1 VPFLALVLSG
11 FTRLRLWAQHHGGE
25 VLWAAVFAL
34 VVGVPAALY
43 AAYFIT
49 DPPPYKIYLV
59 AGSHYLSKSQE
70 PNLDTA
76 QQFIASFPKRRVADA
91 VDVNLEVVPLADD
104 TPETAESVAQ
114 DLLAKGDALLVIGH
128 LDSEPTEASL
138 PIYLKARPQV
148 PFIASVQTEDGLLEK
163 ACPKE
168 PSRRRESSICDDEL
182 KPLPYLQLSPTNLEQ
197 ARWAVRFAAENYSHR
212 FLIVENDAVNRPY
225 AENLARDYSNA
236 IAEYNKAIGEKH
248 RADKTPL
255 SIEEVLTESPIFQ
268 MQTLTDEI
276 LWEQFKDA
284 DVDCVLYAG
293 GFDGAGPLLKKIVDL
308 KEDHLDKAIAGKD
321 REEKAVAEKPL
332 MVLLDDSVVEERLSG
347 AKFELSPVHITDQA
361 DAADYSKGIS
371 AYGLDAITIAAQL
384 IDDLNR
390 RGFDWKFRVRKQL
403 HRLTVEDARRNLV
416 RVMQQNYDY
425 HASYFGAARTAIAPD
440 SRTVYAFDGYLRA
453 NGMFHV
459 WKRVKS
465 STGYANIDVDR
476 WHPLRSIPDS
486 SASGDKRSTPEMIAA
501 APDLWRPVVARTT
514 KPKGP
519 PVSPA
524 AKIEKQ

>member
-1 VPFLALVLSG
+1 MPFLTPVLSG

-25 VLWAAVFAL
+25 VLWAAAFAL
-34 VVGVPAALY
+34 VVGVPAAVY
-43 AAYFIT
+43 AAYFIA
-49 DPPPYKIYLV
+49 DPLPYKIYLV
-59 AGSHYLSKSQE
+59 AGSHYLNKSQD
-70 PNLDTA
+70 PSLDTA

-91 VDVNLEVVPLADD
+91 VDVDLEVVPLAQDD
-104 TPETAESVAQ
+104 PKTAESTAQ
-114 DLLAKGDALLVIGH
+114 ELLAKGDALLVIGH

-148 PFIASVQTEDGLLEK
+148 PFIASVQTEDGLLDK
-163 ACPKE
+163 TCPKE
-168 PSRRRESSICDDEL
+168 PNKRPEGLICYDQL

-197 ARWAVRFAAENYSHR
+197 ARWAVRFAAENHSHK
-212 FLIVENDAVNRPY
+212 FLIVENDAHNKPY
-225 AENLARDYSNA
+225 AENLALDYSNA
-236 IAEYNKAIGEKH
+236 IAEYNKAIGERHK
-248 RADKTPL
+248 ADKTPL

-308 KEDHLDKAIAGKD
+308 KEDHLNEAIAQKD
-321 REEKAVAEKPL
+321 RNEKAVAEKPL

-361 DAADYSKGIS
+361 DAADYSKGVS
-371 AYGLDAITIAAQL
+371 AYGLDAIMIATQL
-384 IDDLNR
+384 IDDLNK
-390 RGFDWKFRVRKQL
+390 RGFDWKFRVKKRL
-403 HRLTVEDARRNLV
+403 HLLTVEDARRNLV

-425 HASYFGAARTAIAPD
+425 HASYFGAARTAIAPE

-459 WKRVKS
+459 WERVKS
-465 STGYANIDVDR
+465 GAGYANIDVDR
-476 WHPLRSIPDS
+476 WHPLRDIPDI
-486 SASGDKRSTPEMIAA
+486 SASGDNQSTPEMIAA
-501 APDLWRPVVARTT
+501 IPDLWRPVVARTA
-514 KPKGP
+514 KRKAP
-519 PVSPA
+519 PARLA